1 MKLLTATRLALMLQ
15 AACMLILGIFI
26 PSFGP
31 VVVTGGHLHLS
42 LLKQLS
48 NCDDKKPCDSYRT
61 HDLQFWFF
69 RLHENEM
76 N

>member
-1 MKLLTATRLALMLQ
+1 MKLLTPTRRALMLQ

-26 PSFGP
+26 PSLGP
-31 VVVTGGHLHLS
+31 VVMTGGHLHLS
-42 LLKQLS
+42 LLN
-48 NCDDKKPCDSYRT
+48 NCDDKKHCDSYGT
-61 HDLQFWFF
+61 YDLQFWFF